1 MFEQFFRKYKETLS
15 WQPKSQEIK
24 LLDHLYQLVLE
35 GNEKQNL
42 TRITEKDEFWEKH
55 IWDSLRGVTPIWE
68 KLERTRENPDQALE
82 AIDIGS
88 GAGFPGLPIAIAK
101 PDWQVRMLDSKLKKV
116 NFINTA
122 IKALGID
129 NAHTLLGRAE
139 SINRD
144 ARYTRK
150 YDLVLVRAVGSVIL
164 CAKYAIPFLRSGG
177 MAVLYRGQWTDAE
190 QDQLF
195 AVCQK
200 SAAKIMQIDSYA
212 TPISNSVRHCIYLK
226 KR

>member
-1 MFEQFFRKYKETLS
+1 VFEQFFKKYKETLD
-15 WQPKSQEIK
+15 WQPQSQELA
-24 LLDHLYQLVLE
+24 LLTHLYELVLE

-42 TRITEKDEFWEKH
+42 TRITEEGEFWEKH
-55 IWDSLRGVTPIWE
+55 IWDSLRGVLPIAE
-68 KLERTRENPDQALE
+68 KIERTSDTPDQPIQVL
-82 AIDIGS
+82 DVGS

-101 PDWQVRMLDSKLKKV
+101 PTWEVKLLDCKLKKV

-122 IKALGID
+122 VKALGIE

-139 SINRD
+139 VLNRD
-144 ARYTRK
+144 SRYTRK

-164 CAKYAIPFLRSGG
+164 CAKYAIPFLKPGG
-177 MAVLYRGQWTDAE
+177 MAVLYRGQWSDAE

-195 AVCQK
+195 GVCQK
-200 SAAKIMQIDSYA
+200 SAAKIMQIDSYT